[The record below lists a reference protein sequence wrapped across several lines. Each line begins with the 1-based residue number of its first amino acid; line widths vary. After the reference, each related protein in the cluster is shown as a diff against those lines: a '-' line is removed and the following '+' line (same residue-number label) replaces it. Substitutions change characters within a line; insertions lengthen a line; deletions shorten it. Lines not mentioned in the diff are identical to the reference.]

1 MSIKPHQTLLTSKE
15 ADVLEKST
23 VQKSESEETKNMML
37 SFKISAGLSFTLFY
51 FCSWNC
57 SITMARIILIFAPSL
72 LQHLPTIYKSD
83 IPTPWNSLFNVLSS
97 KHLYQQ
103 KCSST
108 ISIHAPTSLILHL
121 LSLIS
126 SFPFLTWLNSTVKCS
141 EQYFF
146 PYSAFVQHQA
156 QCSLLNYHIKL
167 IDNTKNEDCRAYPIL
182 HITGEKKS
190 SKSSTANIFMLT
202 NICMLALPPLKS
214 VGSTC

>member
-1 MSIKPHQTLLTSKE
+1 MEEQERKKLIAHKQVTSIKPHQTLLTSKE

-23 VQKSESEETKNMML
+23 IQKPESEETKNLML

-57 SITMARIILIFAPSL
+57 SISMARITLIFAPSL
-72 LQHLPTIYKSD
+72 LQYLPTIYKSD
-83 IPTPWNSLFNVLSS
+83 IPTPWNSLFKILSS

-103 KCSST
+103 KCNST
-108 ISIHAPTSLILHL
+108 VTIHAPASLTFHL

-126 SFPFLTWLNSTVKCS
+126 SFTFLTWLNSTVKCS

-146 PYSAFVQHQA
+146 PYNAFVQHQA

-167 IDNTKNEDCRAYPIL
+167 IDNTKNEDCRAYSIL
-182 HITGEKKS
+182 HITEEKKS
-190 SKSSTANIFMLT
+190 
-202 NICMLALPPLKS
+202 
-214 VGSTC
+214 